1 MINIGGKIIQT
12 VPLDLESNVVCVGLG
27 MFELVIGLL
36 VKLLPLSWFNRESSN
51 ERSANV
57 SPFV

>member
-12 VPLDLESNVVCVGLG
+12 VPLDIESNTVCVGLG

-36 VKLLPLSWFNRESSN
+36 VKCLPLSWFSRESSN
-51 ERSANV
+51 ERSYSV
-57 SPFV
+57 SPVV